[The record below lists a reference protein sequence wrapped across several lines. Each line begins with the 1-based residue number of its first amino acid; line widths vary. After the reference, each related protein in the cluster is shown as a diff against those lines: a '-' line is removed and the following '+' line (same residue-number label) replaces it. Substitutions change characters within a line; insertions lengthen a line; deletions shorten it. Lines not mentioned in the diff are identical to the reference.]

1 MVLQLHSDCTHTLDL
16 RKPHPP
22 PQHTFPMQYSDSLK
36 TELGYTQSEID
47 LVSSLTNLGG
57 YCALAAG
64 VLFDR
69 YGPHLPG
76 TIGLLLMSLG

>member
-1 MVLQLHSDCTHTLDL
+1 
-16 RKPHPP
+16 
-22 PQHTFPMQYSDSLK
+22 MQYSDSLK

-64 VLFDR
+64 LLFDR